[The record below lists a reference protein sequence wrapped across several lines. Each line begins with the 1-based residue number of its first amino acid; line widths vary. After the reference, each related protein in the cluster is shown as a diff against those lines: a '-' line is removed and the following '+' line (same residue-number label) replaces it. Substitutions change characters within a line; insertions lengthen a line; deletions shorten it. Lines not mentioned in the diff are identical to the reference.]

1 MYSPGRGSKLRR
13 RAEGFSPIWQ
23 IWHIPLRFNYEE
35 GGRNFTDRQTAKQ
48 KVRQKGRQGADI
60 ADKKTDRLVGT
71 LQTIKKERQTAD
83 RHVEDKKA
91 SRQASLTNRVQIDVR
106 HTHTEAGRC

>member
-23 IWHIPLRFNYEE
+23 IWHIPPRFNYEE

-48 KVRQKGRQGADI
+48 KVRQKGRQRAGI
-60 ADKKTDRLVGT
+60 ADKKTDRLAGT
-71 LQTIKKERQTAD
+71 LQIIKTERQ
-83 RHVEDKKA
+83 KC
-91 SRQASLTNRVQIDVR
+91 RQADLKTRRQAGRQADTLQTKRVQKV
-106 HTHTEAGRC
+106 T